1 MLMTMLGMGGT
12 PKPLAVGAGSRAE
25 GCREHGCERPEA
37 SGGRRQAGAQLGRKC
52 QAQRVAWRGAPGRGP
67 RGGGRRTHVAGG
79 GSGGRWG
86 CLGDGAQL
94 FLREALGLIE
104 GGARVEHRVLDEDA
118 HGAKHEGQEQVHVDV
133 VACAM
138 QPPAGRATAP
148 WWVGGQ
154 EARPCAA
161 GMDTPH
167 R

>member
-1 MLMTMLGMGGT
+1 MSGLKPVVGGDRQ
-12 PKPLAVGAGSRAE
+12 GRSWDGSAR
-25 GCREHGCERPEA
+25 H
-37 SGGRRQAGAQLGRKC
+37 SG
-52 QAQRVAWRGAPGRGP
+52 WRGEGP
-67 RGGGRRTHVAGG
+67 RAWAAGGGVRTHVAGG

-161 GMDTPH
+161 AMDTPH